1 MKKRIKIINWPRQ
14 IIQWSVLLFLVFLL
28 VKQLFNKSFVADF
41 EAYCPFGGIQALG
54 SFLLNQALSCTMTT
68 SQIVMGIL
76 LFVAVLIFSKLFCSF
91 LCPVGTF
98 TEWLSKLGK
107 KLKIRI
113 TLTGWADLVLRVLK
127 YALLFVT
134 FYFTLQSNELFCK
147 KYDPYYAIVTGFS
160 TDVVVWYAV
169 IALVLLFLGS
179 VVIRMFWCKYIC
191 PLGALSNI
199 FKFAGFFV
207 IVLVAWI
214 IALRLGAPI
223 SYVWPLAIVCL
234 GGFIIEV
241 VRLKSSLFPAV
252 KITRNESS
260 CTACNKCTKVCH
272 QAIDVASLKVVRHVD
287 CNLCGDCVLVCPEK
301 NTLQVNRRNWLKWIS
316 PVAVVVLVV
325 AGLILGSFWELPT
338 IDLKWADE
346 ATMAK
351 AQIYQQ
357 SGLKNVKCFG
367 SSTAFANQMKR
378 VNGVLGVATYVKH
391 HRVKIYYDSEKLN
404 AEKIQKAIFTPSKS
418 PVTPLA
424 KGVETVTCVT
434 LKMENFFDALD
445 FNYLIRLLG
454 QKTNAVGLISEFDCP
469 IIVKIFFPGD
479 TLVNIEK
486 LVEVLETRTLT
497 FQVSETFNKVDL
509 NYKVSG
515 KADISK
521 FSRGEYATMLFK
533 PYEQKFNERET
544 YSDEVISIYQIPL
557 EKNAAFRAR
566 FSYLISH
573 ISNDT
578 GIVELRT
585 VLDSLYKE
593 QLQVVFV
600 DTMTNASNIFKILN
614 SDSLQLTYT
623 NGEKGK
629 VENMFRFE
637 EQGYVIEKKDSNK

>member
-14 IIQWSVLLFLVFLL
+14 IIQWSVLLFIIYLL

-41 EAYCPFGGIQALG
+41 EAYCPFGGLQALG

-68 SQIVMGIL
+68 SQIVMGLL

-113 TLTGWADLVLRVLK
+113 TLTGWMDLVLRFMK
-127 YALLFVT
+127 YALLFIT

-147 KYDPYYAIVTGFS
+147 KYDPYYAVVTGFS

-214 IALRLGAPI
+214 IALRLGVQI
-223 SYVWPLAIVCL
+223 SYIWPLAIVCL

-241 VRLKSSLFPAV
+241 VRLKSSLFPVV
-252 KITRNESS
+252 KITRNEPT
-260 CTACNKCTKVCH
+260 CTSCNKCTKVCH

-301 NTLQVNRRNWLKWIS
+301 NTLQFNRRNWLKWIS
-316 PVAVVVLVV
+316 PIAIVVLVV
-325 AGLILGSFWELPT
+325 TGLILGSFWELPT

-367 SSTAFANQMKR
+367 SSTAFANQMNR
-378 VNGVLGVATYVKH
+378 VDGVLGVATYVKH
-391 HRVKIYYDSEKLN
+391 HRVKIYYDPEKLN
-404 AEKIQKAIFTPSKS
+404 PEKIQKAIFTPSKL
-418 PVTPLA
+418 PIVPLA
-424 KGVETVTCVT
+424 KEVETVTCVT
-434 LKMENFFDALD
+434 LKLENFFDALD
-445 FNYLIRLLG
+445 FNYLARLLS
-454 QKTNAVGLISEFDCP
+454 QKTNAVGLISEFECP

-479 TLVNIEK
+479 TLINEAKLIEI
-486 LVEVLETRTLT
+486 LETRTLT
-497 FQVSETFNKVDL
+497 FQVSDINNKVDL
-509 NYKVSG
+509 NYKASG
-515 KADISK
+515 KPEISK
-521 FSRGEYATMLFK
+521 FSRGEYITMLFK
-533 PYEQKFNERET
+533 PYEIQFNSYEDYDSTVVKMVE
-544 YSDEVISIYQIPL
+544 IPFGDNKVYRSKL
-557 EKNAAFRAR
+557 N
-566 FSYLISH
+566 LLVSH
-573 ISNDT
+573 ISNDN
-578 GIVELRT
+578 GIVELKT
-585 VLDSLYKE
+585 FLNDQYDEIIAISY
-593 QLQVVFV
+593 V
-600 DTMTNASNIFKILN
+600 DTMTAVPAIYKILN
-614 SDSLQLTYT
+614 SDSLLITYT
-623 NGEKGK
+623 SGEKNK
-629 VENMFRFE
+629 MPNMFKFP
-637 EQGYVIEKKDSNK
+637 VPDSVPANK